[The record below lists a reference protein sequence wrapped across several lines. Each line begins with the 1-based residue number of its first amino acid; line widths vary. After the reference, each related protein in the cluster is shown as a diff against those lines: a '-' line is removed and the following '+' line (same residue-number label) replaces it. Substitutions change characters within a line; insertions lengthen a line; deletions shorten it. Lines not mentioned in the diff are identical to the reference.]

1 MKELNL
7 TVTRG
12 PSDLL
17 LQKQKLIRPVIKLEM
32 NPSQYRDNI
41 NTDGSVMYL
50 QWGGTVKKSSSIGHF
65 ARTLQFSLSI
75 KC

>member
-17 LQKQKLIRPVIKLEM
+17 LQKQKIIRPVIKLEM

-50 QWGGTVKKSSSIGHF
+50 Q
-65 ARTLQFSLSI
+65 
-75 KC
+75 